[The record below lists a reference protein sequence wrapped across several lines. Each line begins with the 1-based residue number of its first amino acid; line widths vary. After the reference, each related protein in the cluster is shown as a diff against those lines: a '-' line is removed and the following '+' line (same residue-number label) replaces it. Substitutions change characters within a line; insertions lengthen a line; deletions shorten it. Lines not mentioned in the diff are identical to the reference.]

1 MTSAMADS
9 TTDKSGPAGKP
20 IGGKA
25 AAPGGPKPASGVT
38 KPPAAPPKGG
48 PAAGAKPAAAPAGRA
63 AGSAKE
69 GGDFKVIR
77 SAPAPEGGSSA
88 PLLIGGAVI
97 ALAIGG
103 YFVINRKPSGNT
115 PPPVTNTD
123 GTTSTTEPEGP
134 EMPDAIW
141 DIFLERQNFLEGEG
155 RVSEA
160 LKEALEKEKEYAT
173 SRRLRVRLAELRA
186 KVSAPGA
193 TSEAAVETP
202 DALMSQAEASMARG
216 NPADAVS
223 KLDEVLAR
231 EGLPEPVAG
240 KAYFLRA
247 VANLRAGD
255 LLAAGNDVDGAASMN
270 FDPKKCDE
278 LREQIA
284 ASQPR

>member
-1 MTSAMADS
+1 MTSVMADPTS
-9 TTDKSGPAGKP
+9 DKSGPAGKP

-25 AAPGGPKPASGVT
+25 AAPGGPKPASGIT

-48 PAAGAKPAAAPAGRA
+48 AASAKPAAGAAGRPG
-63 AGSAKE
+63 GSAKE

-88 PLLIGGAVI
+88 PLLIGGVVI

-103 YFVINRKPSGNT
+103 YFVINRKPAGNT
-115 PPPVTNTD
+115 PPPVASTD
-123 GTTSTTEPEGP
+123 GTASTTEPEGP

-186 KVSAPGA
+186 KMSGPG
-193 TSEAAVETP
+193 TSTEASVESP
-202 DALMSQAEASMARG
+202 EALMSQAESSMARG

-255 LLAAGNDVDGAASMN
+255 LLAAGNDVDGAAGMN
-270 FDPKKCDE
+270 FDPKKCEE
-278 LREQIA
+278 LREQIT